1 MPLKH
6 DPKQSLVD
14 SMVVFMTQNM
24 SKIILAIVCIFF
36 GIVISWKAE
45 RGACI
50 INCNFTDNTKRYY
63 FRERDVHQ
71 QDIIDIIKKE

>member
-1 MPLKH
+1 MSLKSN
-6 DPKQSLVD
+6 PKESLVD
-14 SMVVFMTQNM
+14 SIVAIITQNM
-24 SKIILAIVCIFF
+24 SKIIFALVCIFF